1 MPGLSVEWMQQDK
14 FLAAQKLLQA
24 VEQTDAEKTPTKSV
38 IFEVE
43 SLGER
48 YSYVLQTNVGC
59 CRKKTKEL
67 RGSIQSPDDIP
78 GFFKVEKIKPATT
91 KPKRLTKVHGSLEGK
106 AVLQLLEDA

>member
-1 MPGLSVEWMQQDK
+1 M
-14 FLAAQKLLQA
+14 LAA
-24 VEQTDAEKTPTKSV
+24 AEKK
-38 IFEVE
+38 I
-43 SLGER
+43 
-48 YSYVLQTNVGC
+48 
-59 CRKKTKEL
+59 KEL